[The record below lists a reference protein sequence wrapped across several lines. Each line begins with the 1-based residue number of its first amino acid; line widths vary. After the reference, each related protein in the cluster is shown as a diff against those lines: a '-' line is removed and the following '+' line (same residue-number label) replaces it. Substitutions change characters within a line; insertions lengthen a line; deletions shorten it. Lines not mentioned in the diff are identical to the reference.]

1 MGLGIDFDF
10 DFSPSKIFSSAFNP
24 VNVLANP
31 TLVGGAA
38 TLAAPLVPVE
48 QQRKQ
53 RKMLEQQAASERAM
67 LARLMAQK
75 TAALPDQEALQRA
88 RRRSLVEQ
96 FRRRG
101 RASTI
106 LSDQI
111 ATDPL
116 GE

>member
-1 MGLGIDFDF
+1 MAFGFGD
-10 DFSPSKIFSSAFNP
+10 IFRAA
-24 VNVLANP
+24 LNP
-31 TLVGGAA
+31 TTILLNPSAAVQGG
-38 TLAAPLVPVE
+38 TLAAPAVPVE

-106 LSDQI
+106 LSDQT